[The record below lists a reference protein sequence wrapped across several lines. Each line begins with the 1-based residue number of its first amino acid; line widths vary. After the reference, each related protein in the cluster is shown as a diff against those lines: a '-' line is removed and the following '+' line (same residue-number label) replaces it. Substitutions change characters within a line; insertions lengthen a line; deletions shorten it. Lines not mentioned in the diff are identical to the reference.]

1 MNDERILEILNET
14 VEEIGESDAIV
25 LVEGRKDKES
35 LRNIGIGNDMIMV
48 QSEGGPMKASEAVF
62 NAGRSAIILTD
73 WDRKGEILANDLAR
87 NLGALDVEYDLRFR
101 ERLRTFTKKYVKD
114 AESLDSLMA
123 RLEEEG
129 RI

>member
-48 QSEGGPMKASEAVF
+48 QSEGGPMKTSEAVF